1 MKTAGIVLG
10 AFALGILILL
20 GVAVV
25 VGGAL
30 HLYAD
35 HQHDDLMRAIQRQ
48 AIQQQQ
54 QQQAK

>member
-1 MKTAGIVLG
+1 MQRFFVPLLG
-10 AFALGILILL
+10 AAVGILLFVL
-20 GVAVV
+20 
-25 VGGAL
+25 AL

-48 AIQQQQ
+48 AIEQQRLQQ